1 MKELFYVVNLPHG
14 LHARPAAQLAQ
25 ICSAAQSMVTII
37 KGDKSANGKGVLGI
51 LSFVSLL
58 LILCFVGYIYLF
70 L

>member
-51 LSFVSLL
+51 LGLDIQQGEIGRASCRERV
-58 LILCFVGYIYLF
+58 
-70 L
+70 